1 MIFHAVEHLS
11 NIQPIFTEAPQN
23 ILKRVLVITVSKTFK
38 VLSSHL
44 HTHVHTH
51 TIHLSKT
58 DDHNP
63 LHIPSLIPQA
73 FN

>member
-11 NIQPIFTEAPQN
+11 NIQPIFTEAPHN
-23 ILKRVLVITVSKTFK
+23 ILKRVLVITINKTFK

-44 HTHVHTH
+44 HTHTH

-58 DDHNP
+58 DDYNP
-63 LHIPSLIPQA
+63 LHIPS
-73 FN
+73 